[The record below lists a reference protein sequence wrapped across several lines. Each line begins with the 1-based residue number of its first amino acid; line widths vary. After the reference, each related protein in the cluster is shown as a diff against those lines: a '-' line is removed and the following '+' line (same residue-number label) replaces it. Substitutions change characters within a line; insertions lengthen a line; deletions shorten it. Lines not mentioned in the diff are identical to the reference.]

1 MAERNLILRAA
12 SILVAISVVLSSF
25 TGFLIFAVGD
35 AGQALPSNNDIDG
48 AGDWFIGEDYKDKEK
63 YVQGDWSLSGNL
75 TIRSG
80 GMVVIDGGTLEF
92 AQEYFAPGDARNRI
106 FSLII
111 EDGGKLVLKNATLT
125 ARINDIAYAFP
136 SLGIVVRN
144 GGVFEAYDSNI
155 IASGHLLVDDSTF
168 NLTRSHIL
176 GHTAVADNCD
186 QRFFPAGEF
195 DDSLVIL
202 FMSSRVNLFDSSIE
216 DIYEPGNE
224 DISERYGHEYEFAR
238 DVDAADGTRLSANYL
253 LYRMPAA
260 IRGDTTAE
268 EQDLASLVM
277 DDLRS
282 YTLGPETALW
292 LDGIDTAGLMFSA
305 ADGVELTLNIDY
317 AASSDFNPDDLNVF
331 YQYRNGNPVEI
342 APNYYDGVLLQYSLP
357 FMSAQD
363 LYGLNI
369 GVDNTG
375 AGSISIDRL
384 WVGVSLTLDTYRN
397 ITVAGNTDLT
407 AVDTYLGVDMSNDQ
421 AEWNRLVM
429 MDDSQAFFYG
439 VYIDVSQNP
448 STPSDRVYPFVTI
461 AESFEATA
469 GSVGASDNTGEDV
482 GAVTDNGSPSRY
494 FEVLSNEMMS
504 LTEFNVSEIRGT
516 VLAVDL
522 YVEYYVTGSGDD
534 PQTNQIQWSDD
545 DSGPQNT
552 GIVPN
557 RSPQEPPFFGYSDL
571 YSQGLTDMA
580 SINELSI
587 QFVNGDLV
595 NAIQFDKI
603 WLDITICPTIYIYRW
618 ADITVQDRDGQL
630 VSGAEVSAKLQS
642 TEKEA
647 HYYTPDGIQNY
658 PADEVLKYLGK
669 NSENYNVT
677 GPDGKVRIPY
687 LSEIKN
693 VRAENPYV
701 NITYNATVT
710 FKSELWG
717 DDSKQLPIAFQTFMA
732 LTQESTSKSYTV
744 ILDGLLI
751 QLPDL
756 SVTDNDIG
764 FSPEYVV
771 FGSTVT
777 AHVYVR
783 NQGNIIASNVLVEA
797 YDGTELLN
805 STTIDVPAS
814 GFNYATITWKIDHVG
829 EYPINITVNPY
840 RSIQESNYLN
850 NEASR
855 NITVSLPPG
864 TEDLV
869 IGGPKYPSLTVS
881 GSHDIGAN
889 VRIIENGVLTV
900 NGGVLRILQSANGTY
915 TLSVSQNGALKL
927 INGASFTSTGNVRMF
942 LSDDATLL
950 VRDSSIQA
958 EVSIT
963 AEGLSELTFDNAEIG
978 AEVKCPIRSEAKLFA
993 HNTTFGKA
1001 WNNFGGNAVAH
1012 LTDVAIPSVEVLQNA
1027 RVCLYSWLTV
1037 TVLDGSGQALPDA
1050 DVDVEYFSD
1059 PPVDMSTWLG
1069 GTTDREGTT
1078 TLKVFR
1084 SELTAGRVFN
1094 MGSVLI
1100 RATYDG
1106 GDGTIY
1112 YDDVY
1117 ANDPESYTSVSLGA
1131 YGTPL
1136 MRGTVLATLDI
1147 SEAKPNLVPEL
1158 GSWPTDLDRGQ
1169 KTTLQATIVND
1180 GPVDAYHVEVRFV
1193 DEATGWISEHV
1204 IPVVPKGD
1212 AIIVTSGNWT
1222 ASYPIGAHNIAV
1234 MVDPLDKI
1242 AEGDQEDNTV
1252 SQSITVDGII
1262 DMAVV
1267 EGSVTFDTAA
1277 PAASLTSQIKV
1288 GISNYGDIAA
1298 AGVLVRL
1305 YATAPGGSET
1315 LVATKSI
1322 ASLEAD
1328 ESTIVEFEWTPASS
1342 GEYTLRVEV
1351 DEGASA
1357 PDITKADNEL
1367 SFIKAVVDLPDLSV
1381 ISGDLIISSGL
1392 PGYIVFGDEVTAVL
1406 TIRNNG
1412 LVGAE
1417 SYVKLYVAGE
1427 LLGSTLVNVPASG
1440 SVQVSFS
1447 WTADMEGTYDVMAI
1461 VNDDKAVR
1469 ELSYDNNE
1477 ATKSITVG
1485 VEENANNYIVG
1496 GAELQNLPVY
1506 PEGLPIGKNLWIIND
1521 GVVTVD
1527 GAVLTIDQSY
1537 DRQYQ
1542 IVVSGNGKLV
1552 LRNGATLQSDYA
1564 VDLILRDNAQL
1575 IVEGSAISSKVRIIA
1590 EGSSKLTFDEATVG
1604 QGINAPQGSI
1614 ATIDAVNTTFA
1625 QAWTEFGGD
1634 ATAHLTNV
1642 GVPSLTVKDNAVI
1655 HIYRWLTVTVWDGN
1669 GHALPGAYVAVTK
1682 GDMAPY
1688 ANGVTDL
1695 DGVALFKVEVA
1706 QMAANKPTVFLG
1718 GYYVNTTY
1726 WYDGPYEGD
1735 SPMSVDMN
1743 EIKNLYSQYGK
1754 SVSLKISTAVP
1765 DVDPPIFFDDDN
1777 PARGKAV
1784 NIWTYIVNNGPV
1796 DAYGVRVLFKDN
1808 TTGTILYNQAIPVV
1822 PKGGQANAVN
1832 VSFSWT
1838 AIKPLGEHEIFL
1850 SVDPY
1855 DEIKE
1860 VDETNNNNTRL
1871 IAVRGI
1877 ADLVVGVGDITLDP
1891 VTPVRER
1898 STTISVRVT
1907 NTGDVEANAIN
1918 VSVYAVDP
1926 LGERKLVGT
1935 QLINVLPNGTS
1946 ASVSV
1951 SWTPIMAGSHTI
1963 QVVVDGEENIE
1974 DINRGNNEAQ
1984 IVRSVLNFPD
1994 LRVTTVNFSPP
2005 SPVAVNDEIVVTAN
2019 ILNIG
2024 GVGVSNVVVNF
2035 YLNEVSEGTLFYQA
2049 TIPSI
2054 PAQSTGQALG
2064 YLVAS
2069 LAGGVLEDEQTV
2081 IVVVNPD
2088 GSIPETDYENNEG
2101 EQRLIVKENRADI
2114 IFTGELNV
2122 GNDLGPVDSAA
2133 IGENVYLSI
2142 YAKNNGTVTA
2152 YDVLFVFYAV
2162 DDMGL
2167 GTEIGRVYKYMAIG
2181 QDVEL
2186 NITWTVNMTMGD
2198 YTLAVISNPDG
2209 AVEEIDD
2216 ADNIASIGITVEA
2229 PNTKITFD
2237 RLPEP
2242 SYEPG
2247 KAVLVSGKV
2256 SNSNTNAG
2264 VSGASLE
2271 IWLEKDGQ
2279 KVGESVNGTTRAD
2292 GTFGVTL
2299 HLRQGLDGQY
2309 RIVVSATI
2317 GGKTET
2323 TSQLVQVKAAP
2334 EGGIPWYVYLL
2345 IFALVSAV
2353 IIAFSAYLYK
2363 YGLGRMVEC
2372 GECAA
2377 LIPEASKRCPKCGVQ
2392 FEPGTAK
2399 CSECSAWIPSN
2410 STQCPECGTKFI
2422 TEAIKE
2428 EEDAYIKRMREQYEA
2443 YVETYREE
2451 AKLEMGRKYT
2461 DARFPNWWKKHSAF
2475 ISFEQWLSQEEAKL
2489 KSGGTLCPVC
2499 GIHNPRGSPI
2509 CQKCGSTLEVP
2520 KAVGKMPDEPAKDAP
2535 PRKPLRRMIVRRPV
2549 PGTGKDKP
2557 ASPEAKAEGEAPK
2570 ADPKAAEEGAD
2581 KSASGPAGEPSDEAP
2596 KP

>member
-63 YVQGDWSLSGNL
+63 YVQGGWSLSGNL

-238 DVDAADGTRLSANYL
+238 DVDAADGARLSANYL

-268 EQDLASLVM
+268 EQDIESLLM
-277 DDLRS
+277 NDLRS
-282 YTLGPETALW
+282 YNLGPETALW

-448 STPSDRVYPFVTI
+448 STLSDRVYPFVTI

-587 QFVNGDLV
+587 QFVNGDPV

-701 NITYNATVT
+701 NITYNATVS

-855 NITVSLPPG
+855 NITV
-864 TEDLV
+864 
-869 IGGPKYPSLTVS
+869 
-881 GSHDIGAN
+881 
-889 VRIIENGVLTV
+889 
-900 NGGVLRILQSANGTY
+900 
-915 TLSVSQNGALKL
+915 
-927 INGASFTSTGNVRMF
+927 
-942 LSDDATLL
+942 
-950 VRDSSIQA
+950 
-958 EVSIT
+958 
-963 AEGLSELTFDNAEIG
+963 
-978 AEVKCPIRSEAKLFA
+978 
-993 HNTTFGKA
+993 
-1001 WNNFGGNAVAH
+1001 
-1012 LTDVAIPSVEVLQNA
+1012 
-1027 RVCLYSWLTV
+1027 
-1037 TVLDGSGQALPDA
+1037 
-1050 DVDVEYFSD
+1050 
-1059 PPVDMSTWLG
+1059 
-1069 GTTDREGTT
+1069 
-1078 TLKVFR
+1078 
-1084 SELTAGRVFN
+1084 
-1094 MGSVLI
+1094 
-1100 RATYDG
+1100 
-1106 GDGTIY
+1106 
-1112 YDDVY
+1112 
-1117 ANDPESYTSVSLGA
+1117 
-1131 YGTPL
+1131 
-1136 MRGTVLATLDI
+1136 
-1147 SEAKPNLVPEL
+1147 
-1158 GSWPTDLDRGQ
+1158 
-1169 KTTLQATIVND
+1169 
-1180 GPVDAYHVEVRFV
+1180 
-1193 DEATGWISEHV
+1193 
-1204 IPVVPKGD
+1204 
-1212 AIIVTSGNWT
+1212 
-1222 ASYPIGAHNIAV
+1222 
-1234 MVDPLDKI
+1234 
-1242 AEGDQEDNTV
+1242 
-1252 SQSITVDGII
+1252 
-1262 DMAVV
+1262 
-1267 EGSVTFDTAA
+1267 
-1277 PAASLTSQIKV
+1277 
-1288 GISNYGDIAA
+1288 
-1298 AGVLVRL
+1298 
-1305 YATAPGGSET
+1305 
-1315 LVATKSI
+1315 
-1322 ASLEAD
+1322 
-1328 ESTIVEFEWTPASS
+1328 
-1342 GEYTLRVEV
+1342 
-1351 DEGASA
+1351 
-1357 PDITKADNEL
+1357 
-1367 SFIKAVVDLPDLSV
+1367 
-1381 ISGDLIISSGL
+1381 
-1392 PGYIVFGDEVTAVL
+1392 
-1406 TIRNNG
+1406 
-1412 LVGAE
+1412 
-1417 SYVKLYVAGE
+1417 
-1427 LLGSTLVNVPASG
+1427 
-1440 SVQVSFS
+1440 
-1447 WTADMEGTYDVMAI
+1447 
-1461 VNDDKAVR
+1461 
-1469 ELSYDNNE
+1469 
-1477 ATKSITVG
+1477 G

-1575 IVEGSAISSKVRIIA
+1575 IVEGSAISSNVRIIA

-1604 QGINAPQGSI
+1604 QGINAPYGSS
-1614 ATIDAVNTTFA
+1614 ATIDAVNTTFD
-1625 QAWTEFGGD
+1625 QDWTEFGGD

-1642 GVPSLTVKDNAVI
+1642 GADSLTVKDNAAI
-1655 HIYRWLTVTVWDGN
+1655 HIYRWLTVTVSDGN
-1669 GHALPGAYVAVTK
+1669 GHVLPGAYVAVTK
-1682 GDMAPY
+1682 SDMMPY
-1688 ANGVTDL
+1688 SNGVTNL

-1706 QMAANKPTVFLG
+1706 QLVANKPTVFLA
-1718 GYYVNTTY
+1718 GYFVNTTY

-1735 SPMSVDMN
+1735 GPMSVNMN
-1743 EIKNLYSQYGK
+1743 EIKDLNKQYGK
-1754 SVSLKISTAVP
+1754 SISLMISSAVP

-1871 IAVRGI
+1871 ITVRGI

-1898 STTISVRVT
+1898 STTISVKVT

-2317 GGKTET
+2317 GGETET